1 MYWFILLFPLMI
13 YPWGY
18 DPNYTMPKVAYL
30 NLFVLG
36 TWLYIVLKKKYWTNS
51 LRKSYLTV
59 EYIVIVFICLVG
71 VSTIFSVN
79 RITSLYGTE
88 YRYEGLLALFSYCS
102 LLLFSYRL
110 LDTSKFEKVIHGM
123 SVISLIV
130 SIYGILQHYSLDFFP
145 RNSSKEIYDRSYAF
159 FDNPN
164 FFGSYLVLIMMVTI
178 SLYLTAKNKKLSVF
192 YYLIICVTFIALI
205 FSGTRSGWLGSFVGF
220 LFMTIFVVVKLK
232 NTWKRWLLLSIA
244 LGLILITINTLEKG
258 SYSNRVNAA
267 VSDSYQLV
275 TNQSTGYEGSN
286 RFFIWEK
293 SFSLINTNFWLGS
306 GPDTLEFVFPAKT
319 DELEKYFGTS
329 NIKVDKAHNEFLQI
343 AITLGVPALLTY
355 LFLLVIVLKRAF
367 QAAKAVTGNEKIL
380 LMGLISAIIGY
391 LVQAFFNISVVTVAP
406 IFWALLGITLA
417 KSELHLKNSFN
428 KTSHGNTAENSL
440 SV

>member
-30 NLFVLG
+30 NIFVLG
-36 TWLYIVLKKKYWTNS
+36 TWLFIVLKKKYWTIS
-51 LRKSYLTV
+51 KKKPHIAI
-59 EYIVIVFICLVG
+59 EYIVLLFIWLVG

-79 RITSLYGTE
+79 KTTSLYGTE

-102 LLLFSYRL
+102 LFLFSYRL
-110 LDTSKFEKVIHGM
+110 LDTNKFEKVIHGM
-123 SVISLIV
+123 SIISVIV
-130 SIYGILQHYSLDFFP
+130 SIYGILQHYSLDFLP

-164 FFGSYLVLIMMVTI
+164 FFGTYLVLIMMLTVA
-178 SLYLTAKNKKLSVF
+178 LYLTAKNKKTSIL

-220 LFMTIFVVVKLK
+220 LFIAILVVIKLK
-232 NTWKRWLLLSIA
+232 NLWGKWVLLSIS
-244 LGLILITINTLEKG
+244 LGLILTTINTIEKG
-258 SYSNRVNAA
+258 SYVNRVNSA

-293 SFSLINTNFWLGS
+293 SSPLIKTYFWLGS
-306 GPDTLEFVFPAKT
+306 GPDTLEYVFPAKP
-319 DELEKYFGTS
+319 DELEKYFGTT
-329 NIKVDKAHNEFLQI
+329 NIKVDKAHNEYLQI

-355 LFLLVIVLKRAF
+355 LLLIFVVLKRAF
-367 QAAKAVTGNEKIL
+367 QAAKAVTGNDKIL
-380 LMGLISAIIGY
+380 LMGLISAIVGY

-406 IFWALLGITLA
+406 LFWALLGITLS
-417 KSELHLKNSFN
+417 KSESYLKNSIN
-428 KTSHGNTAENSL
+428 KTSHENFMENSR
-440 SV
+440 SA